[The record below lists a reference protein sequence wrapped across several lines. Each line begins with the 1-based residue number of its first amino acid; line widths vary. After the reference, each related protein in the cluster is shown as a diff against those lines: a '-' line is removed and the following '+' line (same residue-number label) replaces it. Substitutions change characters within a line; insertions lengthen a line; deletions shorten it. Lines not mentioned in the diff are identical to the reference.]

1 MGSRLEGDVSKQSVE
16 LDILGMTC
24 ASCAVSVERGVRR
37 VDGVES
43 ASVNIATERALVTFD
58 PTLVDAAQLIGK
70 VRDTGYDVRVE
81 RIILPIGGMACAAC
95 VATRP
100 VTQPY

>member
-1 MGSRLEGDVSKQSVE
+1 MSKQTVE
-16 LDILGMTC
+16 LNILGMTS
-24 ASCAVSVERGVRR
+24 ASCAVSVERGLRR

-43 ASVNIATERALVTFD
+43 ARVNIATERALVTFD
-58 PTLVDAAQLIGK
+58 SALVDAAQLIQR

-81 RIILPIGGMACAAC
+81 RIILPIGGMTCAAW

-100 VTQPY
+100 VTRPY

>member
-1 MGSRLEGDVSKQSVE
+1 MGSRLEGDVSKQAVE
-16 LDILGMTC
+16 LKILGMTS
-24 ASCAVSVERGVRR
+24 ASCAVSVDRGLRR

-43 ASVNIATERALVTFD
+43 ARVNIAIQRALVTFD
-58 PTLVDAAQLIGK
+58 SALVDAAQLIQR

-81 RIILPIGGMACAAC
+81 RIILPIGGMTCAAC

-100 VTQPY
+100 VTRPY